1 MEGYENSCSNLQTP
15 LAFEVLPDRALPSM
29 LPLLSLSLPLL
40 SRPLSDRSRL
50 SATDE
55 NVVLACRDWNEG
67 GRSSG
72 GTVGGKA

>member
-1 MEGYENSCSNLQTP
+1 
-15 LAFEVLPDRALPSM
+15 M

-40 SRPLSDRSRL
+40 SRPLSDRSRP